1 MADGGERTAGDTTGT
16 VLSPS
21 SAGGGAA
28 TPAPDGAP
36 TSPLSAESTD
46 AEGTPDAAEDPYLLV
61 ARVLR
66 AHGVQGELACEI
78 ITEFP
83 QRFGRTKRLFLVP
96 PRGPTRLE
104 PLAGVAPTPYAVIS
118 ARLSQH
124 RGHPEVILQLD
135 GIADRDAA
143 EVLRGWLVQVPE
155 SESWRLPRGRFY
167 WHQII
172 GLRVVTTD
180 GEQIGTVSEI
190 LETGANDVY
199 VVKGSAGERLLPAI
213 KQVIIEIAPQRGE
226 MVVSLIPGL

>member
-1 MADGGERTAGDTTGT
+1 MSDGGDRTALDAT
-16 VLSPS
+16 LSPS
-21 SAGGGAA
+21 SADDSATTPILGSAAASGAA
-28 TPAPDGAP
+28 DTAPDAV
-36 TSPLSAESTD
+36 
-46 AEGTPDAAEDPYLLV
+46 PDAFLLV

-83 QRFGRTKRLFLVP
+83 QRFGRTKRLFLVA

-104 PLAGVAPTPYAVIS
+104 PLAGATPRPYTVIS
-118 ARLSQH
+118 ARLTQH
-124 RGHPEVILQLD
+124 RGHPEVILHLE
-135 GIADRDAA
+135 GIPDRDAG
-143 EVLRGWLVQVPE
+143 ERFRGWLVQVPE

-172 GLRVVTTD
+172 GLRVVTLD
-180 GEQIGTVSEI
+180 GEQIGTVSDI

-213 KQVIIEIAPQRGE
+213 KQVIIEIAPERGE